1 MLTGGMSMIA
11 ASNPAGSQW
20 PPRRARPLSAALT
33 CRLASASVVFSLL
46 GLAFSL
52 AAAPAHHLPNIILIL
67 GDDIG
72 YGDLSCNGATA
83 VKTPNVDR
91 VATEGLRFTS
101 AYASSATC
109 TPSRYSLL
117 TGEYAF
123 RKRGT
128 GVLPGDAALI
138 IEPGR
143 ATLPSLLKRAGYSTA
158 VVGKWH
164 LGLGDARGADWNG
177 KIKPGPLEVGFDYCF
192 IMAATGDRVPCV
204 YIENHRVVG
213 LLSEDPIFINYKE
226 AFPGE
231 PTGVEDRAK
240 LKLDWSEGHNQAVI
254 NGIGRIGYS
263 KGGKAALWKD
273 EDMADQFTRH
283 ALAFIERVRDKPF
296 FLYFATHDIHV
307 PRVPNPRFAGK
318 TSMGARGDAIVEFDA
333 CVGEILNT
341 LDKLNLTENTMVILS
356 SDNGPVLDDGYKDL
370 ANEKLGNHKP
380 AGPFRA
386 GKYSLFEGG
395 TRMPFLV
402 RWPGRVKPGVSDALI
417 SQVDLAASLA
427 ALTGQKPDPVTMPD
441 SVNVLPALL
450 GQSKTG
456 RAWVVEHANRLAVR
470 EGAWKFI
477 PPGRVLDRLGPWEQ
491 VTAPEP
497 GFLFNLAN
505 DPGETTDVAASHPEK
520 VQELGELL
528 VKIRNTGRRAEP

>member
-1 MLTGGMSMIA
+1 ML
-11 ASNPAGSQW
+11 
-20 PPRRARPLSAALT
+20 AALNCT
-33 CRLASASVVFSLL
+33 GSHFPGRDAPLRTTDPTRRLAPVYALFILL
-46 GLAFSL
+46 GLSFTL
-52 AAAPAHHLPNIILIL
+52 AAAPASRPPNIVVIL

-72 YGDLSCNGATA
+72 YGDFSCNGATA

-91 VATEGLRFTS
+91 LAAEGLRFTS
-101 AYASSATC
+101 AYSSSATC

-123 RKRGT
+123 RKRGP

-143 ATLPSLLKRAGYSTA
+143 ATLPSLLQRAGYSTA

-177 KIKPGPLEVGFDYCF
+177 EIKPGPLEVGFEYAF

-213 LLSEDPIFINYKE
+213 LLSEDPIFINYE
-226 AFPGE
+226 EPFPGE

-254 NGIGRIGYS
+254 NGIGRIGYL
-263 KGGKAALWKD
+263 K
-273 EDMADQFTRH
+273 
-283 ALAFIERVRDKPF
+283 
-296 FLYFATHDIHV
+296 
-307 PRVPNPRFAGK
+307 
-318 TSMGARGDAIVEFDA
+318 
-333 CVGEILNT
+333 
-341 LDKLNLTENTMVILS
+341 
-356 SDNGPVLDDGYKDL
+356 
-370 ANEKLGNHKP
+370 
-380 AGPFRA
+380 
-386 GKYSLFEGG
+386 GG

-427 ALTGQKPDPVTMPD
+427 ALTGQQPDPVTMPD

-450 GQSKTG
+450 GESKTG
-456 RAWVVEHANRLAVR
+456 RAWVVEYANRLAVR
-470 EGAWKFI
+470 EGDWKFI
-477 PPGRVLDRLGPWEQ
+477 PPGRTLDRLGPWTQ

-497 GFLFNLAN
+497 GFPFNLAE
-505 DPGETTDVAASHPEK
+505 DPGETNDLAARHPDK
-520 VQELGELL
+520 VQELEKLL
-528 VKIRNTGRRAEP
+528 GRIRSSGQAAEP